1 MGRCVT
7 NGDAIANS
15 TNLLSLGIQEFGDD
29 EMVVADEW
37 LFDVF
42 RGLARNRSIE
52 NLEINGVHYTTWNPF
67 EAILPFFEHNRNL
80 RSIQLHCFDLTQ
92 DRVLF
97 ICAVIVR

>member
-1 MGRCVT
+1 MILDEVDVHEDGADYILQPWADVQRI
-7 NGDAIANS
+7 GDAIANS

-52 NLEINGVHYTTWNPF
+52 HLEINGVHYYM
-67 EAILPFFEHNRNL
+67 ESL
-80 RSIQLHCFDLTQ
+80 
-92 DRVLF
+92 
-97 ICAVIVR
+97 